1 MICDVSL
8 AQQAI
13 TLPYVQHTLSSLP
26 KCFFSTA
33 TGLITDHPSELLE
46 KVSQAQ
52 IQWPPLIL
60 NTSYLDLAAL
70 FAIGII

>member
-52 IQWPPLIL
+52 I
-60 NTSYLDLAAL
+60 
-70 FAIGII
+70 